1 MTSNVKNLV
10 DDMNAS
16 TYEAE
21 QLRLSVIRK
30 LKIIDSPFETVFD
43 SIAKLAGEI
52 CNMPI
57 SLITIIDENKLWF
70 KANVGLPGF
79 KENDRTNSF
88 CNVTILSDEI
98 FEVQD
103 ATKDK
108 RFVNNILVSNGP
120 KIRFYAGVPISLPL
134 GEKIGALC
142 VIDVKPNSLNEH
154 QRNVLNGLAKI
165 VSTILVARSV
175 SLKVTENVTTKTLD
189 F

>member
-43 SIAKLAGEI
+43 SIAKLASEVCG
-52 CNMPI
+52 MPI
-57 SLITIIDENKLWF
+57 SLITIVDENKQWL

-79 KENDRTNSF
+79 KETDRTSSF

-98 FEVQD
+98 FEVTD

-142 VIDVKPNSLNEH
+142 VIDVKPNSLNKH

-165 VSTILVARSV
+165 VSNILVARSV
-175 SLKVTENVTTKTLD
+175 SLKVNENVTTKTLA
-189 F
+189 